1 MELVFKINM
10 WRLIWYTISYT
21 MRFFI
26 CIFSFYFIF
35 YICVCVFLTAYCAP
49 IKNSSDNG
57 KSLGYSTTFW
67 MDTDLE
73 NCFGSLIIYNNFI
86 MSHFLWF
93 FIFYFYFLIIYL
105 VSFPHNDA
113 PIHIQIDSFTLHAWD
128 PLWMDV
134 FVKTVWRDLFNITI
148 ILLCVFLYFLI

>member
-10 WRLIWYTISYT
+10 RRLIWYTISYT

-49 IKNSSDNG
+49 IKNSSNNG
-57 KSLGYSTTFW
+57 KSLGYSSTFW
-67 MDTDLE
+67 MDIDLE
-73 NCFGSLIIYNNFI
+73 NRFWSLIIYSNNFI
-86 MSHFLWF
+86 MSLFLCF
-93 FIFYFYFLIIYL
+93 FNSYFHFLIIYL

-113 PIHIQIDSFTLHAWD
+113 PVIFQTVVVGSAQVIHSVTRWWWF
-128 PLWMDV
+128 
-134 FVKTVWRDLFNITI
+134 
-148 ILLCVFLYFLI
+148 C